1 MLQVSQLFL
10 SPSDCICRRNCFSL
24 NFSVGPTILCRS
36 GMFIFLIKAFQC
48 VFAVWSFDCFWPT
61 EQGIVRVEAPR
72 WLNFAQI
79 AKMLKFAKFDEI

>member
-24 NFSVGPTILCRS
+24 NFSVGATILCGY

-48 VFAVWSFDCFWPT
+48 VVAVWSFDCFW
-61 EQGIVRVEAPR
+61 ELLLRIMRFLLLR
-72 WLNFAQI
+72 S
-79 AKMLKFAKFDEI
+79 DR